1 MDLFII
7 SILVSFITTLLTS
20 LIIMASHVKMTKKW
34 LADFFDKQDIWLH
47 EHFEDLVRKLLR

>member
-7 SILVSFITTLLTS
+7 SILVSFITSLLTS
-20 LIIMASHVKMTKKW
+20 LIIMAFHVKMTKKW
-34 LADFFDKQDIWLH
+34 LVDFFDKQDIWLH